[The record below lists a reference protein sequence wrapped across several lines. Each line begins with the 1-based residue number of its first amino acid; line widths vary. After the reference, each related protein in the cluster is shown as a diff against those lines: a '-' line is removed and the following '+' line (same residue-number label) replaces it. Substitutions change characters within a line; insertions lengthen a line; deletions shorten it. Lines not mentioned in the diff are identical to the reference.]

1 MMNAALK
8 QRKRYRVDLRA
19 MLARCES
26 NYARLVRLL
35 AMRERK
41 TDPSLTV
48 NLHTTGQRSMTVT
61 VEETC
66 PYTTMLRLELSALHE
81 ALPGPVMR
89 VRLYHDAR
97 MAEVTAAEPYQRA
110 RARYDYPN
118 DAMHQRDEK
127 HQWNLFL
134 SDWLAH
140 VQDQGLHAG
149 RVWEGLPGQ
158 A

>member
-8 QRKRYRVDLRA
+8 QRKRYRVDLRG

-35 AMRERK
+35 DMRAEGES
-41 TDPSLTV
+41 SLTV
-48 NLHTTGQRSMTVT
+48 NLHTTGKRRMTVT

-66 PYTTMLRLELSALHE
+66 PYTTMLKLELSALHR

-97 MAEVTAAEPYQRA
+97 LAEVTAAEPYRRA
-110 RARYDYPN
+110 QARYDYPN
-118 DAMHQRDEK
+118 ADMHQRDEK

-149 RVWEGLPGQ
+149 AVWQAASGQ